1 MAIISPPDRDLT
13 LALAGVFQSAE
24 LVHQVARLD
33 QFDQQAMYESSYSLI
48 RLDAESIQ
56 DVYGSE
62 TGGELGLRTMIKLF
76 SRQADDATREIYT
89 YVVAMHQL
97 GLKLNKFQ
105 KASDVIRGELEEMQE
120 RFIRNQAAESG
131 LDALHESLA
140 DLYTRTISHLTPR
153 IIVQGDPEKLQQPS
167 SVNRIRALLFSGIRS
182 AFLWHQLGG
191 RRWKLVIGRKDYV
204 NMARRILS
212 G

>member
-1 MAIISPPDRDLT
+1 MSIISPPDRDLT
-13 LALAGVFQSAE
+13 LALAGLFQASA

-48 RLDAESIQ
+48 RLDAASIEE
-56 DVYGSE
+56 VYGSE
-62 TGGELGLRTMIKLF
+62 IGVELGLRTMIQLF
-76 SRQADDATREIYT
+76 SGQADDATREVYT
-89 YVVAMHQL
+89 YAVAMHQL
-97 GLKLNKFQ
+97 GLKLAKFQ
-105 KASDVIRGELEEMQE
+105 KTSDVIRGELEQMQE
-120 RFIRNQAAESG
+120 RFINMQDPESD
-131 LDALHESLA
+131 LDTLHEALA

-153 IIVQGDPEKLQQPS
+153 IIVQGDPEKLQQSS
-167 SVNRIRALLFSGIRS
+167 SVNRIRAALFSGIRS

-204 NMARRILS
+204 NMARRILN